1 MHTYKEILSH
11 RTIKTLKIRRQ
22 PSTKGDQIVLLQF
35 CVRLVFS
42 TGSILI
48 LSWSLISIIPPWSPS
63 IFARQ
68 RKVNVYFKNHEAV
81 FHHKIQFNNVNWWKL
96 VCFGGKFFHI
106 LMLIYCCCVF
116 LLFCMRADLRNVFT
130 LLRCF
135 PFKWSLW
142 EFNKSWTAKFDS
154 RRQFVKADFESFLKA
169 FHSSE
174 WLGMCGPKLW
184 WFL

>member
-48 LSWSLISIIPPWSPS
+48 LSWSLISIIPPWSRS
-63 IFARQ
+63 IFQDRGRSMFISRITRQ
-68 RKVNVYFKNHEAV
+68 FSITKSNS
-81 FHHKIQFNNVNWWKL
+81 INWWKL

-106 LMLIYCCCVF
+106 LMLIYCCCCVF